1 MSSRLRA
8 KSLEEHHLLRAVQYP
23 NFVNDGI
30 HQDNIMESINVIDE
44 AVNQYHQTKIHNK
57 IINQHIISDDR
68 ISQRKRGRSSTGS
81 IGIASVPRLS
91 FKSTWMPRGIVG
103 MMLLAFATRMMF
115 FFRTGSRHV
124 TVSSHFCLRVLKD
137 IVRCSPQNSL
147 GNCPTWGHRRS
158 LLGTMHVAAT
168 IYNHSAWLTGKFHLF
183 IKRQEHRHMGS
194 QIGVFRWHLRLPE
207 GVPLWFLTG

>member
-115 FFRTGSRHV
+115 FFSNWQSTCHSLQSFLFEGPERYRKMFSTEQPWQLPN
-124 TVSSHFCLRVLKD
+124 LRSQEVASWHD
-137 IVRCSPQNSL
+137 ACSCNYL
-147 GNCPTWGHRRS
+147 
-158 LLGTMHVAAT
+158 
-168 IYNHSAWLTGKFHLF
+168 
-183 IKRQEHRHMGS
+183 
-194 QIGVFRWHLRLPE
+194 
-207 GVPLWFLTG
+207 